1 MTLPPIRSLSHLSFP
16 LLHLT
21 LHPSQ
26 SRWRGSPPLPP
37 SLLDSTE
44 GWECGGS
51 NHHMPQWWQHGGL
64 VVALPSLAPTSQSG
78 RQRPS
83 PPIPSQIRSEEG
95 GPQRRCGGLMAALQS
110 PSSHIL
116 DPADGGPPLPSHPAG
131 GGGGGGVEGGSD
143 TEGSWRHSPLLA
155 STYQIWPMAALP
167 SPLKSGQRGRGGGVA
182 LPSPPSPSQ
191 NPNPRSGWRRRAAT
205 GKGGG
210 GGFFFCLL
218 KIFS

>member
-1 MTLPPIRSLSHLSFP
+1 MALPPIRSLSHLSFP
-16 LLHLT
+16 LLTSPST
-21 LHPSQ
+21 LLKA
-26 SRWRGSPPLPP
+26 GGVAPLP

-51 NHHMPQWWQHGGL
+51 NHRMPQWWQHGGL

-83 PPIPSQIRSEEG
+83 PPVPSQIRSEEG

-131 GGGGGGVEGGSD
+131 GGGRGGGWRRHGG
-143 TEGSWRHSPLLA
+143 L
-155 STYQIWPMAALP
+155 MAALP
-167 SPLKSGQRGRGGGVA
+167 SPSFHLPDPADGGPPIPSQVWPEGEGGGMA

-210 GGFFFCLL
+210 GGFFFVC
-218 KIFS
+218 

>member
-1 MTLPPIRSLSHLSFP
+1 VAP
-16 LLHLT
+16 L
-21 LHPSQ
+21 
-26 SRWRGSPPLPP
+26 P

-51 NHHMPQWWQHGGL
+51 NHRMPQWWQHGGL

-83 PPIPSQIRSEEG
+83 PPVPSQIRSEEG

-131 GGGGGGVEGGSD
+131 GGGGVEGGGD

-155 STYQIWPMAALP
+155 STYQIRPMAALP
-167 SPLKSGQRGRGGGVA
+167 SPLKSGRRGRA
-182 LPSPPSPSQ
+182 AAWLSPPLPL
-191 NPNPRSGWRRRAAT
+191 PPKILTLDPA
-205 GKGGG
+205 GGG
-210 GGFFFCLL
+210 GRRRVRVVAEDFFLFVEN
-218 KIFS
+218 IFIVGWI

>member
-131 GGGGGGVEGGSD
+131 GGGGRGGGWQRHGG
-143 TEGSWRHSPLLA
+143 LV
-155 STYQIWPMAALP
+155 AALP
-167 SPLKSGQRGRGGGVA
+167 SPSFHLPDLADGGPPIPSQVWPEGEGRRRGSP
-182 LPSPPSPSQ
+182 LPSLSLPKS
-191 NPNPRSGWRRRAAT
+191 
-205 GKGGG
+205 
-210 GGFFFCLL
+210 
-218 KIFS
+218 